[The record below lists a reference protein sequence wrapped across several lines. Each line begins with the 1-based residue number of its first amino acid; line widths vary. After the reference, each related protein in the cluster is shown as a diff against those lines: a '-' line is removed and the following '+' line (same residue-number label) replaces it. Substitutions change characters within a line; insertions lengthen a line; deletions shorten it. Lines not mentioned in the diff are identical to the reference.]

1 MKKEKIKPKT
11 NPENKSVMTRIY
23 KGSSKKKGNGN
34 KFILTKY
41 LFPIA
46 KREKKVK
53 KKKRK

>member
-1 MKKEKIKPKT
+1 MSIKK
-11 NPENKSVMTRIY
+11 RIY

-34 KFILTKY
+34 KFILTRY
-41 LFPIA
+41 LFPIE

>member
-1 MKKEKIKPKT
+1 MNPK
-11 NPENKSVMTRIY
+11 NKSTRTRIY

-46 KREKKVK
+46 KREKKDK
-53 KKKRK
+53 KKK

>member
-1 MKKEKIKPKT
+1 MSIK
-11 NPENKSVMTRIY
+11 TRIY

-34 KFILTKY
+34 RFILTRF
-41 LFPIA
+41 LFPKE

>member
-1 MKKEKIKPKT
+1 LKKEKIKPIR
-11 NPENKSVMTRIY
+11 NPENRSIRTRIY

-46 KREKKVK
+46 KREKNVK
-53 KKKRK
+53 KKKKK

>member
-1 MKKEKIKPKT
+1 MNPKKSST
-11 NPENKSVMTRIY
+11 RTRIY

-34 KFILTKY
+34 RFILTKY

-53 KKKRK
+53 KKNQI

>member
-1 MKKEKIKPKT
+1 MNPKNRST
-11 NPENKSVMTRIY
+11 RTRIY
-23 KGSSKKKGNGN
+23 KGNSKKKGNGN

-53 KKKRK
+53 KKNKYKSYYFFNL